1 MASVRIATALAVVL
15 AAPNLI
21 FDEVTASDG
30 FSEAYKYT
38 GERRH
43 LQTCTR
49 SDDALDPTPVRTE
62 TFVSPFVL
70 PFPPFGL
77 LLWPNNI

>member
-38 GERRH
+38 VERRH

-49 SDDALDPTPVRTE
+49 SDDALDPTPVKTKLS
-62 TFVSPFVL
+62 FYPLSC
-70 PFPPFGL
+70 PFPHFGL
-77 LLWPNNI
+77 LL

>member
-38 GERRH
+38 VERRH

-49 SDDALDPTPVRTE
+49 SDDALDPTPVKTKF
-62 TFVSPFVL
+62 FVLPFVL
-70 PFPPFGL
+70 PFSPLWLAL
-77 LLWPNNI
+77 LAQ

>member
-1 MASVRIATALAVVL
+1 MASVPIATALAVVL
-15 AAPNLI
+15 AAPNFIL
-21 FDEVTASDG
+21 DEVTASDV

-49 SDDALDPTPVRTE
+49 SDDALDPTPVKTK
-62 TFVSPFVL
+62 TFVSTYVL
-70 PFPPFGL
+70 PFSP
-77 LLWPNNI
+77 LWLAPLAQ